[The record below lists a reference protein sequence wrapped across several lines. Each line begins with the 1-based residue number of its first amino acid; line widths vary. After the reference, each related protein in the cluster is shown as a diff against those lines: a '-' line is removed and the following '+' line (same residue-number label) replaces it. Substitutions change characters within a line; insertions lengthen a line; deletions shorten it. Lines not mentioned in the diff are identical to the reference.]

1 MHTQL
6 PKSSVLKPQEN
17 PDAAV
22 STCNPSPPIMRW
34 DVEYKKKPTHRPA
47 SWTPSTAAE
56 TRDPTL
62 TSRREKTPRS
72 SDLSTHHTPHGMCAH
87 AQICTHYI
95 YRHKKINEYLP
106 RPVSEQCIGHVFSH
120 ASGSNTKSECPLVTE
135 VSVPL
140 GPKAIQYQRNK
151 QRPTLIIN
159 CLAY

>member
-6 PKSSVLKPQEN
+6 LKSSVLKPQEN

-95 YRHKKINEYLP
+95 YRHKKSMNIYQDQSVNNALGMYSHMLLVATQSQNVHWWQKFLFHLVP
-106 RPVSEQCIGHVFSH
+106 KPFS
-120 ASGSNTKSECPLVTE
+120 TKETNR
-135 VSVPL
+135 
-140 GPKAIQYQRNK
+140 GQH
-151 QRPTLIIN
+151 
-159 CLAY
+159 